1 LLYFLWIFALCSL
14 EAETAQT
21 VTSAE
26 GVQSQLLQSVTGE
39 RSRRELERKQ
49 RLLEELHKEREGKER
64 DLVVWEQEK
73 LFTGTDREKMESIWE
88 LAVIGHFV
96 ALSLEQLNISSISML
111 EVERMVFMPQASK
124 SLSVLMTTLP
134 STPLCRLKLHMKPPM
149 PYRTWTKKLELKVS
163 YWYKMYIKS
172 YKNANFMFEK
182 FGIEHQF
189 WKILGNW
196 NPLEEYEFHE
206 LSVYQRVILIKA
218 VCDYILQN
226 HKILRDSSRE
236 T

>member
-1 LLYFLWIFALCSL
+1 MLYFLWIFALCSL

-124 SLSVLMTTLP
+124 SLSVLMTTL
-134 STPLCRLKLHMKPPM
+134 LRWDMKNG
-149 PYRTWTKKLELKVS
+149 LVHL
-163 YWYKMYIKS
+163 
-172 YKNANFMFEK
+172 
-182 FGIEHQF
+182 
-189 WKILGNW
+189 
-196 NPLEEYEFHE
+196 
-206 LSVYQRVILIKA
+206 
-218 VCDYILQN
+218 
-226 HKILRDSSRE
+226 
-236 T
+236 